1 MQNKLRLEIGSV
13 NLNIKEIL
21 EKSKLNKENL
31 YYDEPMAKHTSF
43 KIGGPADVF
52 IKVDNIEEL
61 KETLDLSKKNQIP
74 LTIIGNG
81 SNLLVTDKGIRGIT
95 AKLNLK
101 DIEIKNENNKQIIKV
116 EAGVPVGL
124 LAQKLL
130 KEEITG
136 FEELSGIPG
145 TIGGAVIMNAGAH
158 GKELKDILKK
168 VTAMDYNGNIH
179 EFTNEECLFS
189 YRNSRFQK
197 EKYIILQATLELEK
211 GNSTEIKEKMDVINN
226 EFTLENLD
234 NLIEK
239 LNQKESKENL
249 EKDWEEAIKE
259 NEEFDRRKA
268 IRKDLDE
275 RTEKAITKNQ
285 NKNSEQL
292 NNNEA
297 QPNQPQQS
305 NDNTP
310 QPNQPQQ
317 PNNNTPQSNQPQQSN
332 DNKPQPNLQ
341 QNIGKIIGIEIVEGS
356 DKINIAKVGED
367 GQIQNLTIE
376 NKLKEILKNKKEIFK
391 NPEVAKIIEEVEPS
405 RFKRHFL
412 KRKLSPVILNVLSEN
427 KQGLS
432 IIDYVVAIKKEENC
446 ENLKIKH
453 DLSNTVLKGR
463 LKRMMK
469 RVAKTEHFIDG
480 MEVKGLKET
489 KTMGLLESGKRK
501 LKNKPVTIKEGI
513 KLVGKTLGRG
523 TKNGF
528 RQAMKVPKNIKNK
541 LVAVAEKYQDE
552 DLEKLE
558 DKEDPDLEETQP
570 KAQDEEKQEK

>member
-21 EKSKLNKENL
+21 EESKLNKEKL

-61 KETLDLSKKNQIP
+61 KETVDLSKKNQIP

-179 EFTNEECLFS
+179 EFTNEECQFS

-211 GNSTEIKEKMDVINN
+211 GNAKEIKEKMDEYMQFRKEKQPIEYPNAGSTFKRGEDFVTAKLIDEAGLKGYKVGGAQVSEKHAGFIVNVDNATAKDVI
-226 EFTLENLD
+226 ELTDYIKEK
-234 NLIEK
+234 IEEK
-239 LNQKESKENL
+239 FGQKINL
-249 EKDWEEAIKE
+249 EI
-259 NEEFDRRKA
+259 
-268 IRKDLDE
+268 
-275 RTEKAITKNQ
+275 Q
-285 NKNSEQL
+285 
-292 NNNEA
+292 
-297 QPNQPQQS
+297 
-305 NDNTP
+305 
-310 QPNQPQQ
+310 
-317 PNNNTPQSNQPQQSN
+317 
-332 DNKPQPNLQ
+332 
-341 QNIGKIIGIEIVEGS
+341 IIG
-356 DKINIAKVGED
+356 
-367 GQIQNLTIE
+367 
-376 NKLKEILKNKKEIFK
+376 
-391 NPEVAKIIEEVEPS
+391 
-405 RFKRHFL
+405 
-412 KRKLSPVILNVLSEN
+412 
-427 KQGLS
+427 
-432 IIDYVVAIKKEENC
+432 
-446 ENLKIKH
+446 
-453 DLSNTVLKGR
+453 
-463 LKRMMK
+463 
-469 RVAKTEHFIDG
+469 
-480 MEVKGLKET
+480 
-489 KTMGLLESGKRK
+489 
-501 LKNKPVTIKEGI
+501 
-513 KLVGKTLGRG
+513 
-523 TKNGF
+523 
-528 RQAMKVPKNIKNK
+528 
-541 LVAVAEKYQDE
+541 EK
-552 DLEKLE
+552 
-558 DKEDPDLEETQP
+558 
-570 KAQDEEKQEK
+570 

>member
-1 MQNKLRLEIGSV
+1 MQNKLRFEIGSV

-168 VTAMDYNGNIH
+168 VTAMNYNGNIH

-211 GNSTEIKEKMDVINN
+211 GNSTEIKGKMDEYMQFRKEKQPIEYPNAGSTFKRGEDFVTAKLIDEAGLKGYKVGGAQVSEKHAGFIVNVDNATAKDVI
-226 EFTLENLD
+226 ELTDYIKEK
-234 NLIEK
+234 IEEK
-239 LNQKESKENL
+239 FGKKINL
-249 EKDWEEAIKE
+249 EI
-259 NEEFDRRKA
+259 
-268 IRKDLDE
+268 
-275 RTEKAITKNQ
+275 Q
-285 NKNSEQL
+285 
-292 NNNEA
+292 
-297 QPNQPQQS
+297 
-305 NDNTP
+305 
-310 QPNQPQQ
+310 
-317 PNNNTPQSNQPQQSN
+317 
-332 DNKPQPNLQ
+332 
-341 QNIGKIIGIEIVEGS
+341 IIG
-356 DKINIAKVGED
+356 
-367 GQIQNLTIE
+367 
-376 NKLKEILKNKKEIFK
+376 
-391 NPEVAKIIEEVEPS
+391 
-405 RFKRHFL
+405 
-412 KRKLSPVILNVLSEN
+412 
-427 KQGLS
+427 
-432 IIDYVVAIKKEENC
+432 
-446 ENLKIKH
+446 
-453 DLSNTVLKGR
+453 
-463 LKRMMK
+463 
-469 RVAKTEHFIDG
+469 
-480 MEVKGLKET
+480 
-489 KTMGLLESGKRK
+489 
-501 LKNKPVTIKEGI
+501 
-513 KLVGKTLGRG
+513 
-523 TKNGF
+523 
-528 RQAMKVPKNIKNK
+528 
-541 LVAVAEKYQDE
+541 EK
-552 DLEKLE
+552 
-558 DKEDPDLEETQP
+558 
-570 KAQDEEKQEK
+570 